1 MNPLHI
7 QEQAAIQAHL
17 TVSAVMRLFDTG
29 DIKKL
34 ETPEIEALVAYC
46 ESELRER
53 DGGWPD
59 FDSEP
64 F

>member
-17 TVSAVMRLFDTG
+17 TVSAIMRLHETGNMSKVDTAE
-29 DIKKL
+29 L
-34 ETPEIEALVAYC
+34 EALIAAC
-46 ESELRER
+46 ETELRER
-53 DGGWPD
+53 DRGWLP
-59 FDSEP
+59 FDDEP

>member
-17 TVSAVMRLFDTG
+17 TVSAIMRLFETG
-29 DIKKL
+29 DIRKV
-34 ETPEIEALVAYC
+34 ETPEIEALISYC
-46 ESELRER
+46 EAELRER
-53 DGGWPD
+53 ERGWLPFSD
-59 FDSEP
+59 EP

>member
-17 TVSAVMRLFDTG
+17 TVSAIMRLFECG
-29 DIKKL
+29 DVKKV
-34 ETPEIEALVAYC
+34 ETRELEALIAFC